1 MVEAKLTRVRDELE
15 AWRPLASSTLF
26 ADASGPGPA

>member
-1 MVEAKLTRVRDELE
+1 MVEDKLTRVRDELE

-26 ADASGPGPA
+26 ADTADSKSA